1 MLNFGKFLLYF
12 YITANKIKIS
22 QQRGLDFFLKNKY
35 IIDIDKV
42 IESQI
47 TIQTHLL
54 HSLNFFADMKVTS
67 RLEIYI
73 KQI

>member
-22 QQRGLDFFLKNKY
+22 QQRGLGFFKNLY

-54 HSLNFFADMKVTS
+54 HSLNFFC
-67 RLEIYI
+67 
-73 KQI
+73 

>member
-1 MLNFGKFLLYF
+1 MLNFGKFSLYF

-22 QQRGLDFFLKNKY
+22 QQRGLDFFKNIY

-54 HSLNFFADMKVTS
+54 HSLNFFADLKVTS

>member
-1 MLNFGKFLLYF
+1 MLNFGKFSLYF

-22 QQRGLDFFLKNKY
+22 QQRGLDFFKNIY